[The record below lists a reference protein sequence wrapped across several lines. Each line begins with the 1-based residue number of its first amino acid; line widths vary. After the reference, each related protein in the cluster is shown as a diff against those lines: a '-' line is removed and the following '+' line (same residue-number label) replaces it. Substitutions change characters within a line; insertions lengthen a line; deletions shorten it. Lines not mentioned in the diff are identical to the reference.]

1 MNRKTFLTALGAGAL
16 GAQALKAAA
25 VAPTAAQPS
34 RSTGGAQLAELL
46 CLDDVE
52 ALAQRQMLAS
62 VYDFVAGGAADEL
75 TIRWNREKYRD
86 IRLQQRVLAD
96 VDPTRVLKR

>member
-25 VAPTAAQPS
+25 VAPTAALPS
-34 RSTGGAQLAELL
+34 RSTEGTQLAELL

-52 ALAQRQMLAS
+52 ALAQRQMLS
-62 VYDFVAGGAADEL
+62 
-75 TIRWNREKYRD
+75 
-86 IRLQQRVLAD
+86 
-96 VDPTRVLKR
+96 